1 MYRITLVKIWE
12 NPSKKFGE
20 VAPKWSSKHSHRLL
34 LQCCEA
40 VISSHQRTPT
50 LTWSPP
56 FFFFFLLSVALI
68 QLHQISLN
76 CRESR
81 VCTLIS
87 AITPLADVSQF
98 RCDEVDSWLLG
109 GKRRDLCHTPRTA
122 LFKMLQVVKSLLK
135 HPAGTKQQHSF
146 GVVSDHLMSLSTPLL
161 ALFRT
166 SVTPEGNICLFRYL
180 ILGYIFTS

>member
-1 MYRITLVKIWE
+1 MKLPQ
-12 NPSKKFGE
+12 NE
-20 VAPKWSSKHSHRLL
+20 VQNIPTGFFYNAVRRSSHRTST
-34 LQCCEA
+34 LQ
-40 VISSHQRTPT
+40 HYRDP
-50 LTWSPP
+50 LP
-56 FFFFFLLSVALI
+56 FFFFLLSVALI

-87 AITPLADVSQF
+87 AITPLADVSRF